1 MRSELRLAVAA
12 AALLLVAAAPEA
24 AVTLPFAPPTGVPI
38 RYDCTALR
46 TLGGRPL
53 TITSA
58 HELQF
63 AGAADKRS
71 VRWTVKSL
79 AVSGDEP
86 VRELLQATGSVV
98 VGQPVDIALTPDG
111 AAGAITNEA
120 ALRAH
125 VRAATPA
132 VKAAFVPMFAPAPE
146 TTRTALQALLD
157 GELAALDPQTPEEFA
172 ASWLEVV
179 EPLLG
184 GEAPLVP
191 GVVVEADVEAQA
203 PIGGGALRY
212 KLRYG
217 LRDYVPG
224 KSAQVFHDLTA
235 DPEDVQRYA
244 AEMVAQMFPD
254 AAPGQNEATATR
266 AILSQMTS
274 ATQITSDIS
283 LPTGLR
289 TRFSTATT
297 TELPGRPKRIESREC
312 RLATTKV
319 L

>member
-1 MRSELRLAVAA
+1 MRSELRLAVGA
-12 AALLLVAAAPEA
+12 AALLLVAAAPDT
-24 AVTLPFAPPTGVPI
+24 AVTLPFAPPNGVPI

-86 VRELLQATGSVV
+86 VRQMLQATGDIA
-98 VGQPVDIALTPDG
+98 VGQPVDIALTADG
-111 AAGAITNEA
+111 ATAAITNEA

-132 VKAAFVPMFAPAPE
+132 VKATFVPVFAPAPE
-146 TTRTALQALLD
+146 ATRTALQTLLD
-157 GELAALDPQTPEEFA
+157 DELAALDPQTPEEFA

-191 GVVVEADVEAQA
+191 DAVVKADVEAQA

-274 ATQITSDIS
+274 GTQITSDIS

-312 RLATTKV
+312 RLVSTKV

>member
-12 AALLLVAAAPEA
+12 VALLLVAAAPDT

-46 TLGGRPL
+46 TVGGRPL
-53 TITSA
+53 TITTA

-63 AGAADKRS
+63 AGTADKRS

-86 VRELLQATGSVV
+86 VRKMLQATGDMA
-98 VGQPVDIALTPDG
+98 VGQPVDIALTADG
-111 AAGAITNEA
+111 ATAAITNEA
-120 ALRAH
+120 ALRVH
-125 VRAATPA
+125 VRAAIP
-132 VKAAFVPMFAPAPE
+132 
-146 TTRTALQALLD
+146 
-157 GELAALDPQTPEEFA
+157 
-172 ASWLEVV
+172 SWLDVV

-191 GVVVEADVEAQA
+191 GAVVEADVEAQA

-274 ATQITSDIS
+274 GTQITSDIS

-312 RLATTKV
+312 RLVSRKV